1 MAEEMPPQVLPTAT
15 GLAASEALAM
25 LRKHNIATAGSFRL
39 RWGLSL
45 TWSFGNDDDPPDAGP
60 LDQRQALRRRQALA
74 PEQGLQ

>member
-45 TWSFGNDDDPPDAGP
+45 T
-60 LDQRQALRRRQALA
+60 
-74 PEQGLQ
+74 